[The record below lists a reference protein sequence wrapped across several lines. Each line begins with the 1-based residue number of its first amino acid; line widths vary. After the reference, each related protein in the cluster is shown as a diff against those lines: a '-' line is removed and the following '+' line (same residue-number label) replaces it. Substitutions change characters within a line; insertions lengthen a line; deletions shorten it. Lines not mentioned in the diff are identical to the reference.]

1 MTEFAPPDEIK
12 TLLDAIRT
20 QIDVITALSS
30 GGLGAIILT
39 WGRILGILDDAD
51 FSAFRKPALLI
62 VPASLLLLA
71 VIIGYFAG
79 AQTTGYY
86 TEIANGINTDDGKP
100 IGDARLH
107 YFNGYDTKFHWMMMV
122 QFCASIAGITLI
134 ASWFS
139 WNILTSRRST
149 TCKKP

>member
-51 FSAFRKPALLI
+51 LSAFRKPAFLI
-62 VPASLLLLA
+62 LPAALLLMA

-86 TEIANGINTDDGKP
+86 TEIANGINASDGKE
-100 IGDARLH
+100 ITDARLH
-107 YFNGYDTKFHWMMMV
+107 YFSGYDAKFHWMMLI
-122 QFCASIAGITLI
+122 QLCSSIAGIVLI
-134 ASWFS
+134 ASWFA
-139 WNILTSRRST
+139 WNILTPKRKT
-149 TCKKP
+149 TCNKP